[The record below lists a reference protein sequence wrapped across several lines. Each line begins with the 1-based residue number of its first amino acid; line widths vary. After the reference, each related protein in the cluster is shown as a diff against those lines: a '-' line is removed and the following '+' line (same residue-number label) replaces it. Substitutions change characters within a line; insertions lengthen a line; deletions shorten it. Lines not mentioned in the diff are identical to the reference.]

1 MIKIGKIRTP
11 VEALFG
17 QCDSTLLID
26 TLQIL
31 KLLNF
36 REFPRTFT
44 YNMWKYIKSA
54 FWNWPCYLPA
64 VYCSLTNDQKW

>member
-44 YNMWKYIKSA
+44 YNM
-54 FWNWPCYLPA
+54 
-64 VYCSLTNDQKW
+64 